1 MNERDIEKIKKMTKE
16 IMESDDDE
24 RRAYLADNILD
35 IDPGNAVAKYIKWQS
50 SVDDESIHD
59 TRPLEEAIASLRPVI
74 EAMGESESEE
84 SDIYP
89 VYVAMLADLASFLY
103 VSGQRDR
110 AFDAASE
117 FMKLDNDCVITGRM
131 VYYAVLIERGEFDA
145 AIQAAEND
153 IYETPPGE
161 YCSAI
166 AAFETDDN
174 PKEAAERLIS
184 AISMDPDLPY
194 YILGLW
200 TIDENELDGEEDY
213 DGYVEDTMMTVAVL
227 SELWSA
233 NEERLAFISAIAFAF
248 GYITGRVGGADD
260 MELIEGSYR
269 ELGCL
274 EAVQESR
281 DILHA
286 MLASGRDQEEVDE
299 QAISMFREADYF
311 GILG

>member
-1 MNERDIEKIKKMTKE
+1 MNKRDIEKINKMIKE
-16 IMESDDDE
+16 IMESNDDE

-35 IDPGNAVAKYIKWQS
+35 IDPENAVAKYIKWQS
-50 SVDDESIHD
+50 AVDDESIQD
-59 TRPLEEAIASLRPVI
+59 TKLLEEAVASLRPII
-74 EAMGESESEE
+74 EAMDESESEE
-84 SDIYP
+84 SELYP
-89 VYVAMLADLASFLY
+89 IYVAMLADLASFLY

-110 AFDAASE
+110 AFDVASE
-117 FMKLDNDCVITGRM
+117 FMELDNDCLITGRV
-131 VYYAVLIERGEFDA
+131 VYYAVLIERGEFEA
-145 AIQAAEND
+145 ATQAAEDD

-166 AAFETDDN
+166 AAFETNDD
-174 PKEAAERLIS
+174 PKEAAERLMS

-200 TIDENELDGEEDY
+200 TIDENDLDDD

-233 NEERLAFISAIAFAF
+233 NEERLAFMSTVAFAF
-248 GYITGRVGGADD
+248 GYITGRIEGPEEMD
-260 MELIEGSYR
+260 LIEGSYR

-274 EAVQESR
+274 EAIRESR

-286 MLASGRDQEEVDE
+286 MLASGHEQDEVDE
-299 QAISMFREADYF
+299 QAISMLKEADYF